1 MALTKTK
8 RPAKTI
14 NPRTLLL
21 FGPPKVGKTTVL
33 TNLPKCMVIDT
44 EEGSHLLE
52 GYFQEV
58 NSKEELM
65 EFYKS
70 AEEGHDYK
78 YFALDTIDK
87 IVEWSEKAV
96 CKEFLVESIADL
108 PYGKGFGEVRTR
120 VMNNVKKLLTLAPHV
135 IIVGHRKIA
144 SAIDNS
150 MAIEPESLD
159 ISGKLKN
166 MIMAYADAIGY
177 MFRDD
182 EDQLMVSFKGGQA
195 LEAGSRCEHLKGKV
209 MPFDWKEIYIKEE
222 GDK

>member
-8 RPAKTI
+8 RSAKTI

-135 IIVGHRKIA
+135 IIVGHRKI
-144 SAIDNS
+144 
-150 MAIEPESLD
+150 
-159 ISGKLKN
+159 
-166 MIMAYADAIGY
+166 
-177 MFRDD
+177 
-182 EDQLMVSFKGGQA
+182 DQLMVSFKGGQA
-195 LEAGSRCEHLKGKV
+195 LEAGSRCEHLKGKI
-209 MPFDWKEIYIKEE
+209 MPFDWKKIYIKEK

>member
-1 MALTKTK
+1 MALSKVK
-8 RPAKTI
+8 RPVKTR

-33 TNLPKCMVIDT
+33 SQLPECMVIDT
-44 EEGSHLLE
+44 EQGSHLLE
-52 GYFQEV
+52 GYFHEV
-58 NSKEELM
+58 NSKEELL

-70 AEEGHDYK
+70 ASEGHDYK
-78 YFALDTIDK
+78 FFALDTIDK
-87 IVEWSEKAV
+87 LVEWSDKAV
-96 CKEFLVESIADL
+96 CKEFHVESIADM

-166 MIMAYADAIGY
+166 MIMAHADAIGY

-182 EDQLMVSFKGGQA
+182 EDELMVSFKGGQA

-209 MPFDWKEIYIKEE
+209 MPFDWNKIYTKEE